1 MNLPKQKQYLRQ
13 LKTYHNKFMLKER
26 LQHKIDFKTKPLGA
40 LGMLEKLALQIGTV
54 QNSLSPILINPT
66 IVVFAGDH
74 GVAQESVSAYPQ
86 EVTFQMVANFL
97 NGGAA
102 INVFCRQNKIALKI
116 VNSGVNF
123 DFAADENLIDAKIAN
138 GTKSFLQAEA
148 MTETQLQQCFAK
160 GNEIVS
166 QVFEMG
172 CNIIGFGEMG
182 IGNTS
187 SATMLMSYLCDL
199 PIEKCV
205 GRGTGLNDAQ
215 LENKISI
222 LQQAQSFHGDI
233 DNPKVVLQTFGGF
246 EIAQMC
252 GAMLSAF
259 EKNMLILVDG
269 FIATSAFL
277 VAYNLHPEIKHNAIF
292 CHLSDEFGHQN
303 LLNYLEAKPLL
314 KLNMRLGEGT
324 GCAIAYPIIQ
334 SAVAFLNNMA
344 SFESAGVS
352 NYD

>member
-1 MNLPKQKQYLRQ
+1 
-13 LKTYHNKFMLKER
+13 MLKEK

-40 LGMLEKLALQIGTV
+40 LGTLEKLALQIGTV
-54 QNSLSPILINPT
+54 QNSLSPTLQNPT
-66 IVVFAGDH
+66 IIVFAGDH
-74 GVAQESVSAYPQ
+74 GIAKEGVSAYPQ
-86 EVTFQMVANFL
+86 EVTFQMVSNFL

-102 INVFCRQNKIALKI
+102 INVFCKQNNINLKI

-123 DFAADENLIDAKIAN
+123 DFETDKNLTDAKIAN

-148 MTETQLQQCFAK
+148 MTETQLQQCFTK

-166 QVFEMG
+166 QVFETG
-172 CNIIGFGEMG
+172 CNVIGFGEMG

-187 SATMLMSYLCDL
+187 SAAMLMSYLCDL
-199 PIEKCV
+199 SLEKCV
-205 GRGTGLNDAQ
+205 GRGTGLNDEQ
-215 LENKISI
+215 LENKIAI
-222 LQQAQSFHGDI
+222 LKQAQEFHGNI
-233 DNPKVVLQTFGGF
+233 DDPKVVLQTFGGF

-259 EKNMLILVDG
+259 EKNMLVLVDG

-277 VAYNLHPEIKHNAIF
+277 VAYKLNSAIKNNAIF

-303 LLNYLEAKPLL
+303 LLNYLEAEPLL

-324 GCAIAYPIIQ
+324 GCAIAYPIVQ
-334 SAVAFLNNMA
+334 SAVTFLNNMA
-344 SFESAGVS
+344 SFESASVS
-352 NYD
+352 NKT

>member
-1 MNLPKQKQYLRQ
+1 
-13 LKTYHNKFMLKER
+13 MLKEK

-40 LGMLEKLALQIGTV
+40 LGTLEKLALQIGTV
-54 QNSLSPILINPT
+54 QNSLSPTLQNPT
-66 IVVFAGDH
+66 IIVFAGDH
-74 GVAQESVSAYPQ
+74 GIANEGISAYPQ
-86 EVTFQMVANFL
+86 EVTFQMVSNFL

-102 INVFCRQNKIALKI
+102 INVFCQQNNIDLKI

-123 DFAADENLIDAKIAN
+123 DFEADKNLIDAKIAN
-138 GTKSFLQAEA
+138 GTQSFLQAEA
-148 MTETQLQQCFAK
+148 MTETQVNQCFAK

-166 QVFEMG
+166 QVFETG
-172 CNIIGFGEMG
+172 CNVIGFGEMG

-187 SATMLMSYLCDL
+187 SAAMLMSYLCGL

-215 LENKISI
+215 LENKIAI
-222 LQQAQSFHGDI
+222 LKQAQEFHGKINDA
-233 DNPKVVLQTFGGF
+233 KVVLQTFGGF

-252 GAMLSAF
+252 SAMLAAF

-277 VAYNLHPEIKHNAIF
+277 VAYKLNSAIKNNAIF
-292 CHLSDEFGHQN
+292 CHLSDESGHQN
-303 LLNYLEAKPLL
+303 LLNYLEAEPLL

-324 GCAIAYPIIQ
+324 GCAIAYPIIE
-334 SAVAFLNNMA
+334 SAVSFLNNMA

-352 NYD
+352 QNSGQ